1 MPIQL
6 IAELNPKNN
15 ADFALLDD
23 MYLRGGFHVVDNL
36 TTRNSIPIDRRKHG
50 MKVFVQTTDLV
61 YELQSDLTSWIIDRA
76 LTLSLQAAYNGGAE
90 ILTTVGNPF
99 ILTGPDAATQ
109 IFKIRT
115 ISNDVMTASSDG
127 TIEIFNKLRNKDY
140 TSSINYSVNGN
151 AVNIILDRTDSDIYR
166 AIQYFYTISNS
177 DNSGFETGQLFIIHN
192 NTNATVYAII
202 GNSVGVPCSLS
213 FSVQISG
220 HELQLV
226 ASTTDSSPFSRVI
239 HLFKIALI

>member
-23 MYLRGGFHVVDNL
+23 MYLRGGFHIVDNL
-36 TTRNSIPIDRRKHG
+36 TTRNAIPTDRRKHG
-50 MKVFVQTTDLV
+50 MKVFVQTTDIV
-61 YELQSDLTSWIIDRA
+61 YELQSDLTTWIIDRS
-76 LTLSLQAAYNGGAE
+76 LTLSLQAAYNGGSE
-90 ILTTVGNPF
+90 IVTTAGNPV
-99 ILTGPDAATQ
+99 LVTGPDAATQ

-127 TIEIFNKLRNKDY
+127 TIEIFNKLKNKDY

-151 AVNIILDRTDSDIYR
+151 SIDIILDRTDRDIYR
-166 AIQYFYTISNS
+166 AVQYFYTISNS
-177 DNSGFETGQLFIIHN
+177 DSSGYETGQLFIIHN
-192 NTNATVYAII
+192 GTSATIYAII
-202 GNSVGVPCSLS
+202 GNSTGNPCSLS
-213 FSVQISG
+213 FNAQING
-220 HELQLV
+220 HELQLI
-226 ASTTDSSPFSRVI
+226 ASTTDSSAFSRVV